1 MENNFEFI
9 WHSGVFLIVCLFLF
23 FIALITF
30 KLLNRSFNVDDE
42 LTEKDNLSFY
52 LGYMGYFAGFLMIIG
67 GVMKSEGN
75 GDFYTEIIYSLIYG
89 GIGILVLNLTSVILD
104 KIIHPRIRLW
114 NEITQHQKVS
124 IGIIKG
130 AHYLSTGIIISGVLL
145 TEVDKPFEVVGFLL
159 FALAFGSI
167 GFLYYNL
174 ITPFNIRE
182 EIYKG
187 NSAVAIS
194 TSGAQIAFAI
204 LICSG
209 FQIVHTTWQE
219 SLLTIGIDVVAGFI
233 IIPIIRFI
241 VDKLF
246 LPKRRLTD
254 ELINQE
260 IPNIGAGLFEAFS
273 YIAGALLF
281 VWCWNL

>member
-1 MENNFEFI
+1 MENNFQFI
-9 WHSGVFLIVCLFLF
+9 WHSGVFLLVCLFLF
-23 FIALITF
+23 FVAQLSF
-30 KLLNRSFNVDDE
+30 KLLNRSFNVNEE

-52 LGYMGYFAGFLMIIG
+52 LGYTGYFAGFLMIIG

-75 GDFYTEIIYSLIYG
+75 GDFYSEVIYSLIYG
-89 GIGILVLNLTSVILD
+89 GIGILVLNLTSLILD
-104 KIIHPRIRLW
+104 KIIHPNIRLW
-114 NEITQHQKVS
+114 DEVTNHQKVS
-124 IGIIKG
+124 IGILKG
-130 AHYLSTGIIISGVLL
+130 AHYLATGAIISGVLL
-145 TEVDKPFEVVGFLL
+145 TEVDKPLEVFVFLI
-159 FALAFGSI
+159 FALMVGSI

-174 ITPFNIRE
+174 ITPFSIRE

-209 FQIVHTTWQE
+209 FQIVHTNWQE
-219 SLLTIGIDVVAGFI
+219 SLVTIGIDVLAGFI
-233 IIPIIRFI
+233 LIPIIRLV

-246 LPKRRLTD
+246 LPNRKLTD

-260 IPNIGAGLFEAFS
+260 IPNIGAGIFEAFS